1 MGKPRNSRFINLS
14 DKETLKTLL
23 VDLRPANDIS
33 KEDSEDKIGKNFQ
46 SLNYISFNFTFKV
59 PFKNLLY

>member
-23 VDLRPANDIS
+23 LDLRPANDIS
-33 KEDSEDKIGKNFQ
+33 KEDSEDKIGK
-46 SLNYISFNFTFKV
+46 
-59 PFKNLLY
+59 LLFDKLITTVNKYYSTILPR

>member
-23 VDLRPANDIS
+23 VELRPANDIS
-33 KEDSEDKIGKNFQ
+33 KEDSEDKIGKKSVI
-46 SLNYISFNFTFKV
+46 SLVLI
-59 PFKNLLY
+59 

>member
-23 VDLRPANDIS
+23 LDLRPANDVS
-33 KEDSEDKIGKNFQ
+33 KEESEDKIGK
-46 SLNYISFNFTFKV
+46 LLLFKIT
-59 PFKNLLY
+59 LQL